1 MTYRNQMTGELGYTR
16 QEGYESWDIFT
27 EQMVRRFGPTH
38 EEEKA
43 LGQMMKVRYKGDI
56 DQFLLEIDNWNV
68 KVKVTGVVLRK
79 MIEDQIPEEAV
90 RRLSMINPIPDE
102 REWLEAVRTAVRKEE
117 DFQEG
122 RKLKNTDS
130 SGSASSGKRKRTEP
144 TPTVVK
150 KPKYTAKEKR
160 VYQAKKKDEKAAR
173 KPAAPRQEIMHR
185 VWADAHTGIDQ
196 KEIDERKAKKQCTRC
211 TLPNHGWKHCKKEI
225 RVSTIQRRPF
235 KLPVGRSKPPRPRKP
250 RVAAVADDRRGESS
264 QQASQRPLA
273 WTYMEDDD
281 P

>member
-1 MTYRNQMTGELGYTR
+1 MIRH
-16 QEGYESWDIFT
+16 
-27 EQMVRRFGPTH
+27 FGPTH

-43 LGQMMKVRYKGDI
+43 LRQMMKVRYKGDI

-90 RRLSMINPIPDE
+90 RRLSMIDPIPDE
-102 REWLEAVRTAVRKEE
+102 REWLEAVRSAVRKEE
-117 DFQEG
+117 AFQEG

-130 SGSASSGKRKRTEP
+130 SGSASSGKRKRNQQTAA
-144 TPTVVK
+144 VVK

-160 VYQAKKKDEKAAR
+160 VYQAKKKEEKAAR

-196 KEIDERKAKKQCTRC
+196 TEIDKRKAKKQCTRC
-211 TLPNHGWKHCKKEI
+211 TLTNHGWKHCKKEI
-225 RVSTIQRRPF
+225 RISTIQRRPF

-250 RVAAVADDRRGESS
+250 RVAAVADDSRGESS

>member
-1 MTYRNQMTGELGYTR
+1 MLTANRDRNNTR
-16 QEGYESWDIFT
+16 QEGYELWDIFT

-38 EEEKA
+38 KVEKA
-43 LGQMMKVRYKGDI
+43 LQQMMKVKYKGDI

-90 RRLSMINPIPDE
+90 RRLSMIAPIPDE

-130 SGSASSGKRKRTEP
+130 SESASSGKRKRKEP
-144 TPTVVK
+144 MAVAVVK

-160 VYQAKKKDEKAAR
+160 AYQARKKVERAAK
-173 KPAAPRQEIMHR
+173 KPAAPWQEIMHR
-185 VWADAHTGIDQ
+185 VWADAHKGIDQ
-196 KEIDERKAKKQCTRC
+196 KEIDEWKAKKQYTRC
-211 TLPNHGWKHCKKEI
+211 TLTNHGWKHCKKEI
-225 RVSTIQRRPF
+225 RISTIQRRPF
-235 KLPVGRSKPPRPRKP
+235 KVPVGRSKPPRPREL
-250 RVAAVADDRRGESS
+250 RVAAVADYSQEESS
-264 QQASQRPLA
+264 RQASQRPLP